1 MKLKQNKILLLMT
14 VALFLGYLPWYNYS
28 AVMSY
33 ISAEFMLTSM
43 QESMIV
49 SIFQLGYVVIVLV
62 TGWLADKVGSKR
74 VVAVATLCTAIFS
87 TLFVF
92 IAHDFKTTLIMR
104 LLTGLSAGAIYAPGM
119 SLLSNWFPPSSRGKA
134 LGTYTAGMVVSYAGG
149 YFIASPLA
157 AVYGWR
163 CGMLA
168 TSVPVFVAAIIT
180 LIFISERPETVDAPE
195 FDGVKGNESDH
206 VSLKAPVLI
215 TGSYMGHMWELY
227 AFWGYI
233 GSFLTVV
240 CTIHGLSPATG
251 GFLAAITILC
261 GAPAVS
267 ILGIVAD
274 KLGKEKA
281 IIISATASLVPE
293 LFFGYMIDAPMGL
306 ILLVSFWIGFWVI
319 ADSAIYK
326 AALTEMVSE
335 KNRGTILGLQSA
347 VGFSMTVIAP
357 LVFGAMLSKINGGV
371 PTAEATNWGP
381 CFAMLGIVAILSP
394 IFAYLTKRLTNK

>member
-1 MKLKQNKILLLMT
+1 MKSKANRILLLMT
-14 VALFLGYLPWYNYS
+14 AALFLGYLPWYNYS

-33 ISAEFMLTSM
+33 ISAEFGFSSM

-49 SIFQLGYVVIVLV
+49 SVFQLGYVIVVLI
-62 TGWLADKVGSKR
+62 TGWLADKVGSKI
-74 VVAVATLCTAIFS
+74 VVAAATVCTAVFS
-87 TLFVF
+87 TAFVF
-92 IAHDFKTTLIMR
+92 VAHDFTTTLIMR

-157 AVYGWR
+157 ASYGWR
-163 CGMLA
+163 IGMLA
-168 TSVPVFVAAIIT
+168 TSVPVFIAAIIT
-180 LIFISERPETVDAPE
+180 LLFISERPEETEVPA
-195 FDGVKGNESDH
+195 FDGVKGNEGGH
-206 VSLKAPVLI
+206 GGLKGPVLI

-233 GSFLTVV
+233 GSYLTVV
-240 CTIHGLSPATG
+240 CTRHGMSPAMG

-274 KLGKEKA
+274 KLGKEKT
-281 IIISATASLVPE
+281 IIISATASLIPE
-293 LFFGYMIDAPMGL
+293 FFFGYMIDAPMVL
-306 ILLVSFWIGFWVI
+306 ILIVSFGIGFWVI

-326 AALTEMVSE
+326 ASLT
-335 KNRGTILGLQSA
+335 
-347 VGFSMTVIAP
+347 
-357 LVFGAMLSKINGGV
+357 
-371 PTAEATNWGP
+371 
-381 CFAMLGIVAILSP
+381 
-394 IFAYLTKRLTNK
+394 